1 MSAYVYIFNKKRNFL
16 IKIKYDSQLY
26 ENLSLIIFHEFTF
39 IHSTSQDTDIVSDIR
54 FQKVKIKIHT
64 KER

>member
-1 MSAYVYIFNKKRNFL
+1 MSAYVYIFNKKQNFL

-26 ENLSLIIFHEFTF
+26 ENLSLIIFLEFTF